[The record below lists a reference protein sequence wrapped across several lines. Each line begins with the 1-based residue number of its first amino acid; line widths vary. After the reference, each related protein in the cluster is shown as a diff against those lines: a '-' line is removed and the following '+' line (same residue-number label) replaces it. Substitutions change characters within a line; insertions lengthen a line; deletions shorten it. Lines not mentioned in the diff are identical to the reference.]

1 MSRNHAK
8 RRRANRRRHHTV
20 RPGTAPGTI
29 TVDPAAPKPLIR
41 MMAYGA
47 DELVEQ
53 KIESLDAIV
62 PELGRHSVV
71 WVNVDGLGDAA
82 VIKRLGEI
90 FGLHPLALED
100 VVHTHQ
106 RPKVEQYGE
115 HLFVVLREAR
125 LNDRLETEQFSLFLG
140 KNFVLSFGEREG
152 DAFDPIRERL
162 RLKTGRGRG
171 RGADFLAYALLDA
184 TVDSYF
190 PILESYSDRLEDV
203 EDCLV
208 QSADRA
214 NLGRLHEIKR
224 DLLILRRA
232 LWPTREAI
240 VQLSREEYSLITAD
254 TRVWLRDCYDHTV
267 QLIDLAETDREV
279 CADLMDLYLSSV
291 SNRLNS
297 VMKVLTI
304 ISTIFIP
311 LTFLAGVY
319 GMNFH
324 TDRGNMPELL
334 WKHGYTMFWIVCS
347 VITLGL
353 LALFWKLGWL
363 SERRPKAAG

>member
-1 MSRNHAK
+1 
-8 RRRANRRRHHTV
+8 
-20 RPGTAPGTI
+20 
-29 TVDPAAPKPLIR
+29 
-41 MMAYGA
+41 MMAYGP
-47 DELVEQ
+47 DELVEAQ
-53 KIESLDAIV
+53 LDSLETIPA
-62 PELGRHSVV
+62 ELGRHPVV
-71 WVNVDGLGDAA
+71 WVNVDGLGDVS

-106 RPKVEQYGE
+106 RPKVEQYPE
-115 HLFVVLREAR
+115 QLFVVLREAR
-125 LNDRLETEQFSLFLG
+125 LSERLETEQFSLFLG

-152 DAFDPIRERL
+152 DAFDPIRERIRQKSGRV
-162 RLKTGRGRG
+162 RL
-171 RGADFLAYALLDA
+171 RGADYLAYSLIDA
-184 TVDSYF
+184 TIDSCF
-190 PILESYSDRLEDV
+190 PMLEAYSDRLEEL

-208 QSADRA
+208 QRPDRA
-214 NLGRLHEIKR
+214 VLARLHDTKR
-224 DLLILRRA
+224 DLLVLRRA
-232 LWPTREAI
+232 LWPTREA
-240 VQLSREEYSLITAD
+240 VAMLSREEHALVAAD
-254 TRVWLRDCYDHTV
+254 TRVWLRDCYDHVV

-324 TDRGNMPELL
+324 TEVGNMPELL
-334 WKHGYTMFWIVCS
+334 WRHGYLVFWIICG
-347 VITLGL
+347 VIAVALLGL
-353 LALFWKLGWL
+353 FWRLGWL
-363 SERRPKAAG
+363 GERGERS